1 MFGGVPYQSK
11 CIGARIICSKSV
23 MDCTLFH
30 LLLVCRSIIAEILT
44 GYPTFKCWSEQ
55 ERFVEDYPYVVTRVS
70 VSPEDNDVFAISG
83 KNTKGN

>member
-1 MFGGVPYQSK
+1 
-11 CIGARIICSKSV
+11 

-30 LLLVCRSIIAEILT
+30 LLLVCRSMIAEILT
-44 GYPTFKCWSEQ
+44 GYPTCKCWSEQ

-83 KNTKGN
+83 KNTKRN